1 MGLEFWKLT
10 GAGNDFVVLDNR
22 TDAVAPDTA
31 ERADFIRRTCARGTG
46 VGADGMLLVEPSDRA
61 DFRMRYYNSDGG
73 EAETCGNGARC
84 IARFAHARG
93 IAAARMTFETKAGI
107 YSAEIVPGGVRVS
120 MSNAH
125 SFEADVAVEVPGL
138 FNGTVDFVNTGVPHV
153 VVRVGSLRTSPL
165 VAQPPSAVNPTQPVA
180 QSPSAVD
187 ATADIE
193 TVPVVELGR
202 ALRFHE
208 RFAPAGA
215 NVNFVMPAPDRP
227 NTFIIRTYERG
238 VEDET
243 LACGTGCIAAAVTLA
258 HREQATAPVRLITRS
273 GVPLSVRFA
282 LSPEGARGVE
292 LEGEARVVFTGELA
306 E

>member
-1 MGLEFWKLT
+1 MGLAFWKLT

-22 TDAVAPDTA
+22 TGIVASDTA
-31 ERADFIRRTCARGTG
+31 QRAAFILRTCARGTG
-46 VGADGMLLVEPSDRA
+46 VGADGLLLVEPSDRA

-93 IAAARMTFETKAGI
+93 IAAARMSFETKAGV
-107 YSAEIVPGGVRVS
+107 YSAAIVPGGVRVS

-138 FNGTVDFVNTGVPHV
+138 FNGMVDFVNTGVPHV
-153 VVRVGSLRTSPL
+153 VVRVGDLRTPASDGPEGT
-165 VAQPPSAVNPTQPVA
+165 ST
-180 QSPSAVD
+180 
-187 ATADIE
+187 ATIE
-193 TVPVVELGR
+193 AVPVVQLGR
-202 ALRFHE
+202 ALRRHA

-215 NVNFVMPAPDRP
+215 NVNFVVPAPNQPD
-227 NTFIIRTYERG
+227 TFIVRTYERG

-258 HREQATAPVRLITRS
+258 HRKQATAPVCLITRS
-273 GVPLSVRFA
+273 GVPLVVRFA
-282 LSPEGARGVE
+282 LSPTGARDVE

-306 E
+306 ESK